1 MSEFTDEELEL
12 LSTTPS
18 LIGSAISM
26 SASSGVVGTV
36 TEAMA
41 SAKGVLAGMKSYP
54 DNKIIASVAPDVTD
68 RAQMVEKAKDLKGT
82 MKAKMAERGV
92 KTKDDLYAMV
102 IEDCGKV
109 SEILKA
115 KGDSAEA
122 EQYKTW
128 AMEIAEKV
136 AMSAKE
142 GGFMGF
148 GGERVSDGERQ
159 AIADVANALGTKNPM
174 A

>member
-1 MSEFTDEELEL
+1 MSSFTEEELEL

-41 SAKGVLAGMKSYP
+41 SAKGVLAGMQSYP
-54 DNKIIASVAPDVTD
+54 DNKIISSVAPNVQD
-68 RAQMVEKAKDLKGT
+68 REQMMAQAKGLKET
-82 MKAKMAERGV
+82 MKSKMTERGI
-92 KTKDDLYAMV
+92 KSKDDLYAMV

-109 SEILKA
+109 AAILDQ
-115 KGDSAEA
+115 KGDATEA
-122 EQYKTW
+122 EQYKSW

-148 GGERVSDGERQ
+148 GGERLSDGERQ
-159 AIADVANALGTKNPM
+159 AIADVANALGTKNPV